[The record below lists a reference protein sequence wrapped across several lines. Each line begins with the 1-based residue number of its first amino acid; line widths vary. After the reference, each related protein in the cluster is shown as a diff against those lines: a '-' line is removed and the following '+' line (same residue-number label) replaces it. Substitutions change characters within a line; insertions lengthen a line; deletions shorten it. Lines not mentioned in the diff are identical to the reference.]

1 MARRGCYRGQAVRGS
16 RDVIVPRRIGA
27 VHGGG
32 VVWGDHL
39 QVDSHQC
46 LQTFWNLAKCQM
58 RVVSHYLYRAFHH
71 VIAACNSLEKK
82 LFAPLTDHSMPWKC
96 CPQSEESRLLLGSI
110 STSALSIFIAVLLLC
125 ASIPVGLV
133 KS

>member
-1 MARRGCYRGQAVRGS
+1 MARRACCRGQAIRGP
-16 RDVIVPRRIGA
+16 RDMIVPRRVGV
-27 VHGGG
+27 VHDGG

-82 LFAPLTDHSMPWKC
+82 LFAPLTDHSMP
-96 CPQSEESRLLLGSI
+96 
-110 STSALSIFIAVLLLC
+110 
-125 ASIPVGLV
+125 
-133 KS
+133 

>member
-1 MARRGCYRGQAVRGS
+1 MSSNFLELDQVSNASSIAIS
-16 RDVIVPRRIGA
+16 LPR
-27 VHGGG
+27 V
-32 VVWGDHL
+32 
-39 QVDSHQC
+39 
-46 LQTFWNLAKCQM
+46 
-58 RVVSHYLYRAFHH
+58 FHH
-71 VIAACNSLEKK
+71 GIAACNSLEKK

>member
-1 MARRGCYRGQAVRGS
+1 
-16 RDVIVPRRIGA
+16 
-27 VHGGG
+27 
-32 VVWGDHL
+32 
-39 QVDSHQC
+39 
-46 LQTFWNLAKCQM
+46 M

-82 LFAPLTDHSMPWKC
+82 LFAPLTDHSMPWGY
-96 CPQSEESRLLLGSI
+96 CPQSEENRLVLGSI
-110 STSALSIFIAVLLLC
+110 ITSVLSIFIAVLLLC

>member
-1 MARRGCYRGQAVRGS
+1 MARRGCCPGQAVRGP
-16 RDVIVPRRIGA
+16 RAVILPRRIGA
-27 VHGGG
+27 VHVGG